1 MLGNKLDYYSGRKV
15 TTEEGYDFAFKN
27 NYIFMETSCLFN
39 INIIDVFENA
49 IIEAHLIINRLNM
62 KVDSIKN
69 NYIDIRNALK
79 EGKSRNSSKNSVIK
93 RTHSLPNFVLEK
105 NRNNEKNEKNK
116 CLII

>member
-1 MLGNKLDYYSGRKV
+1 M

-39 INIIDVFENA
+39 ISIINDVFENA
-49 IIEAHLIINRLNM
+49 IIEAHLMINKLNM
-62 KVDSIKN
+62 KANSIKN
-69 NYIDIRNALK
+69 NYIDIRNSLK

-93 RTHSLPNFVLEK
+93 RTHSLPNLLLKKNKNSKKNEK
-105 NRNNEKNEKNK
+105 IKKNEKNK